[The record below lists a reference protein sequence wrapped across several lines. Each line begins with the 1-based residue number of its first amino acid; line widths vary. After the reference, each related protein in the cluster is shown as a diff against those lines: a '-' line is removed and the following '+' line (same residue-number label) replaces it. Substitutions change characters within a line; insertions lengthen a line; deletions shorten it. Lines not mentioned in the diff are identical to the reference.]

1 MTTNP
6 IPSPSPS
13 PSPSANLTLTTQGF
27 LGAAREVLAEMGVVL

>member
-27 LGAAREVLAEMGVVL
+27 LGAANEVLAEMGVVL